1 MAKKLIIG
9 VSGKK
14 QSGKNTLCD
23 CLEKMFGEKYLS
35 SEVLTLSF
43 ADALKQKV
51 CKGALGLTEEQVN
64 GTDEQKNSLTI
75 YRWDNL
81 PDDIRD
87 EYKRTGLITARE
99 IMQVVGT
106 DIFRNYFDDGIW
118 VNATLRDIA
127 QSDARVI
134 FISDVRFPSEVISLL
149 DEGAYVIRL
158 LRDVCNVDAHSSET
172 ALDDFN
178 FERKN
183 CIVFDNRKMSIEQQN
198 EETITLF
205 SNMFPIGVENV

>member
-1 MAKKLIIG
+1 MAEKIIIG

-23 CLEKMFGEKYLS
+23 CLFNIFSEKYS
-35 SEVLTLSF
+35 SGDVLTLSF

-81 PDDIRD
+81 PDDIRS
-87 EYKRTGLITARE
+87 EYKSTGLMTARE

-106 DIFRNYFDDGIW
+106 DIFREYFDNDIW
-118 VNATLRDIA
+118 VNATLRDIE
-127 QSDARVI
+127 QSDAKVI
-134 FISDVRFPSEVISLL
+134 LISDVRFPCEVTSLL
-149 DEGAYVIRL
+149 DEGAHVIRL
-158 LRDVCNVDAHSSET
+158 LRDVCEVDAHSSET
-172 ALDDFN
+172 ALDDFD
-178 FERKN
+178 FIREN
-183 CIVFDNRKMSIEQQN
+183 CIIFDNSCMNIEEQN
-198 EETITLF
+198 RQTITLF
-205 SNMFPIGVENV
+205 SSILAGVEVI